1 MDANVFS
8 KANILFDHD
17 SQTQEEAFHAIAEHV
32 NKLGYA
38 DSVDSFFTGLMN
50 REKETTMGFKNGIA
64 IPHSNDASVKRPGLF
79 VIKFD
84 HQIEWNALDKKPV
97 QVAIAL
103 SIPQEGS
110 KEHLRLLS
118 KIARKLM
125 DEDFTKI
132 ILENDDPDILA
143 QAINEI

>member
-1 MDANVFS
+1 
-8 KANILFDHD
+8 
-17 SQTQEEAFHAIAEHV
+17 
-32 NKLGYA
+32 
-38 DSVDSFFTGLMN
+38 MN
-50 REKETTMGFKNGIA
+50 REKETTTGFKNGIA

-118 KIARKLM
+118 EIARKLM